1 MKHTALQMSLGVVL
15 FASATSLLKP
25 AAPSSKD
32 GHHSGLAAT
41 ITMADGTART
51 VRLEG
56 VGCSVAICSR
66 TEIKGKTE
74 AHSLLRTWLDAIC
87 GIKQMTP
94 NRATLT
100 MKDGSERA
108 ISLLTGFR
116 VLYVTNASGGS
127 EKIDLAN
134 TKSVEFV
141 PASRLF
147 TH

>member
-1 MKHTALQMSLGVVL
+1 MTHTLRMTLAVVL
-15 FASATSLLKP
+15 FGYSASALKP

-32 GHHSGLAAT
+32 GHQSGLAAT
-41 ITMADGTART
+41 ITMPNGTART

-74 AHSLLRTWLDAIC
+74 ARSFLGTWLDAISA
-87 GIKQMTP
+87 IKPTTP

-108 ISLLTGFR
+108 ISLVTDFR

-127 EKIDLAN
+127 EKIDLAS

-141 PASRLF
+141 PASHLF

>member
-1 MKHTALQMSLGVVL
+1 MKRATLRMSLAIML
-15 FASATSLLKP
+15 FSYAASTLKP
-25 AAPSSKD
+25 AAPRSNN
-32 GHHSGLAAT
+32 GHQMGLAAT
-41 ITMADGTART
+41 ITMPNGTART

-66 TEIKGKTE
+66 TEIEGKTE
-74 AHSLLRTWLDAIC
+74 ARSLLRAWLDAISA
-87 GIKQMTP
+87 IEPTIP

-108 ISLLTGFR
+108 ISPVTDFR

-127 EKIDLAN
+127 EKIDLSN

-141 PASRLF
+141 PAS
-147 TH
+147 HQPI